1 MKQRNLV
8 FDNLRGICM
17 LGVIAIHVG
26 SMAVSDAVAS
36 PFLVLITNIL
46 SRYSVPAFFF
56 ISGYGLFYSKPL
68 EEPLRYGSFVKKRM
82 KSIGRPY
89 LLASL
94 LYLCYYAFLNRDM
107 SVLDPSNIL
116 FSLFFGTAQY
126 HIYFL
131 VILIWFYLLFPL
143 WRALMRGMEKIG
155 LKLALPL
162 LFAAQV
168 LLFEGNFR
176 FWTYPEWIASSPA
189 LLNLCNYRL
198 NYFPFFYLFIFML
211 GGVIARHYDSFQQ
224 LITRQ
229 KALLTAFFAASA
241 GLNTWLFYRWTFK
254 WQMPYE
260 STVNYL
266 QQLSLPGLVYTI
278 ASVLFFSMVIQ
289 SGRYPLK
296 KALKGM
302 SDRSFIIYLI
312 HPVFIDQLEYGL
324 NRTVGMQHVPM
335 EAFYLAVLLLSWG
348 CAELWHRFRAAK
360 A

>member
-68 EEPLRYGSFVKKRM
+68 EQPLRYGSFVKKRM

-155 LKLALPL
+155 LKLALPV
-162 LFAAQV
+162 LFAAQA

-176 FWTYPEWIASSPA
+176 FWAYPDWIASSPA

-198 NYFPFFYLFIFML
+198 NYFPFFYLFIFIL
-211 GGVIARHYDSFQQ
+211 GGVIARHYDKFQQ
-224 LITRQ
+224 LITQR
-229 KALLTAFFAASA
+229 KVLLTAFFTASA
-241 GLNTWLFYRWTFK
+241 GFNTWLFYRWTFK
-254 WQMPYE
+254 WQMSYE

-312 HPVFIDQLEYGL
+312 HPVFIDQLEYVL
-324 NRTVGMQHVPM
+324 NRTVGMQRVPM

-348 CAELWHRFRAAK
+348 CAEIWHRWRQR
-360 A
+360 

>member
-26 SMAVSDAVAS
+26 SMAVTDAEAS

-68 EEPLRYGSFVKKRM
+68 EERLDYGAFLKKRL

-94 LYLCYYAFLNRDM
+94 FYLCYYAFLNRDM

-116 FSLFFGTAQY
+116 FSLFFGAAQY

-143 WRALMRGMEKIG
+143 WRSLMRAMEKIG
-155 LKLALPL
+155 LKVALPL
-162 LFAAQV
+162 LFIAQL
-168 LLFEGNFR
+168 LLFEGNFH
-176 FWTYPEWIASSPA
+176 FWTYPQWIASSPA

-211 GGVIARHYDSFQQ
+211 GGVIARHYEGFKA

-241 GLNTWLFYRWTFK
+241 GCNTWLFYRWTFK

-260 STVNYL
+260 NTVNYL

-278 ASVLFFSMVIQ
+278 ASILFFSMVLQ

-296 KALKGM
+296 RALKSM
-302 SDRSFIIYLI
+302 SDRSFVIYLI
-312 HPVFIDQLEYGL
+312 HPVFIDQLENLL
-324 NRTVGMQHVPM
+324 NRAVGIRQVPM
-335 EAFYLAVLLLSWG
+335 EAFYMAVLLLSWG
-348 CAELWHRFRAAK
+348 GAEIWYRFRAAK

>member
-1 MKQRNLV
+1 
-8 FDNLRGICM
+8 M
-17 LGVIAIHVG
+17 LGVISINVG
-26 SMAVSDAVAS
+26 SMAVTDAEAS

-68 EEPLRYGSFVKKRM
+68 EERLDYGAFLKKRL

-94 LYLCYYAFLNRDM
+94 FYLCYYAFLNRDM

-116 FSLFFGTAQY
+116 FSLFFGAAQY

-143 WRALMRGMEKIG
+143 WRSLMRAMKRIG
-155 LKLALPL
+155 LKVALPL
-162 LFAAQV
+162 LFIAQL
-168 LLFEGNFR
+168 LLFEGNFH
-176 FWTYPEWIASSPA
+176 FWTYPQWIASSPA

-211 GGVIARHYDSFQQ
+211 GGVIARHYEGFKA
-224 LITRQ
+224 LITRH

-241 GLNTWLFYRWTFK
+241 GCNTWLFYRWTFK

-260 STVNYL
+260 NTVNYL

-278 ASVLFFSMVIQ
+278 ASVLFFSMVLQ

-296 KALKGM
+296 RALKSM
-302 SDRSFIIYLI
+302 SDRSFVIYLI
-312 HPVFIDQLEYGL
+312 HPVFIDQLENLL
-324 NRTVGMQHVPM
+324 NRAVGIRQVPM
-335 EAFYLAVLLLSWG
+335 EAFYMAVLLLSWG
-348 CAELWHRFRAAK
+348 GAEIWHRFRASK
-360 A
+360 S

>member
-1 MKQRNLV
+1 
-8 FDNLRGICM
+8 M

-26 SMAVSDAVAS
+26 SMAVTDAEAS

-68 EEPLRYGSFVKKRM
+68 EERLDYGAFLKKRL

-94 LYLCYYAFLNRDM
+94 FYLCYYAFLNRDM

-116 FSLFFGTAQY
+116 FSLFFGAAQY

-143 WRALMRGMEKIG
+143 WRSLMRAMERIG
-155 LKLALPL
+155 LKVALPL
-162 LFAAQV
+162 LFIAQL
-168 LLFEGNFR
+168 LLFEGNFH
-176 FWTYPEWIASSPA
+176 FWTYPQWIASNPA

-211 GGVIARHYDSFQQ
+211 GGVIARHYEGFKA
-224 LITRQ
+224 LITRH

-241 GLNTWLFYRWTFK
+241 GCNTWLFYRWTFK

-260 STVNYL
+260 NTVNYL

-278 ASVLFFSMVIQ
+278 ASVLFFSMVLQ
-289 SGRYPLK
+289 NGRYPLK
-296 KALKGM
+296 RALKSM
-302 SDRSFIIYLI
+302 SDRSFVIYLI
-312 HPVFIDQLEYGL
+312 HPVFIDQLENLL
-324 NRTVGMQHVPM
+324 NRAVGIRQVPM
-335 EAFYLAVLLLSWG
+335 EAFYMAVLLLSWG
-348 CAELWHRFRAAK
+348 GAEIWYRFRASK
-360 A
+360 S

>member
-1 MKQRNLV
+1 
-8 FDNLRGICM
+8 M

-26 SMAVSDAVAS
+26 SMAVTDAEAS

-68 EEPLRYGSFVKKRM
+68 EERLDYGAFLKKRL

-94 LYLCYYAFLNRDM
+94 FYLCYYAFLNRDM

-116 FSLFFGTAQY
+116 FSLFFGAAQY

-143 WRALMRGMEKIG
+143 WRSLMRAMERIG
-155 LKLALPL
+155 LKVALPL
-162 LFAAQV
+162 LFIAQL
-168 LLFEGNFR
+168 LLFEGNFH
-176 FWTYPEWIASSPA
+176 FWTYPQWIASSPA

-211 GGVIARHYDSFQQ
+211 GGVIARHYEGFKA
-224 LITRQ
+224 LITRH

-241 GLNTWLFYRWTFK
+241 GCNTWLFYRWTFK

-260 STVNYL
+260 NTVNYL

-278 ASVLFFSMVIQ
+278 ASVLFFSMVLQ

-296 KALKGM
+296 RALKSM
-302 SDRSFIIYLI
+302 SDRSFVIYLI
-312 HPVFIDQLEYGL
+312 HPVFIDQLENLL
-324 NRTVGMQHVPM
+324 NRAVGIRQVPM
-335 EAFYLAVLLLSWG
+335 EAFYMAVLLLSWG
-348 CAELWHRFRAAK
+348 GAEIWYRFRAAK

>member
-1 MKQRNLV
+1 
-8 FDNLRGICM
+8 M

-26 SMAVSDAVAS
+26 SMAVTDAEAS

-68 EEPLRYGSFVKKRM
+68 EERLDYGAFLKKRL

-94 LYLCYYAFLNRDM
+94 FYLCYYAFLNRDM

-116 FSLFFGTAQY
+116 FSLFFGAAQY

-143 WRALMRGMEKIG
+143 WRSLMRAMEKIG
-155 LKLALPL
+155 LKVALPL
-162 LFAAQV
+162 LFIAQL
-168 LLFEGNFR
+168 LLFEGNFH
-176 FWTYPEWIASSPA
+176 FWTYPQWIASSPA

-211 GGVIARHYDSFQQ
+211 GGVIARHYEGFKA

-241 GLNTWLFYRWTFK
+241 GCNTWLFYRWTFK

-260 STVNYL
+260 NTVNYL

-278 ASVLFFSMVIQ
+278 ASILFFSMVLQ

-296 KALKGM
+296 RALKSM
-302 SDRSFIIYLI
+302 SDRSFVIYLI
-312 HPVFIDQLEYGL
+312 HPVFIDQLENLL
-324 NRTVGMQHVPM
+324 NRAVGIRQVPM
-335 EAFYLAVLLLSWG
+335 EAFYMAVLLLSWG
-348 CAELWHRFRAAK
+348 GAEIWYRFRAAK

>member
-1 MKQRNLV
+1 
-8 FDNLRGICM
+8 M

-26 SMAVSDAVAS
+26 SMAVTDAEAS

-68 EEPLRYGSFVKKRM
+68 EERLDYGAFLKKRL

-94 LYLCYYAFLNRDM
+94 FYLCYYAFLNRDM

-116 FSLFFGTAQY
+116 FSLFFGAAQY

-143 WRALMRGMEKIG
+143 WRSLMRAMERIG
-155 LKLALPL
+155 LKVALPL
-162 LFAAQV
+162 LFIAQL
-168 LLFEGNFR
+168 LLFEGNFH
-176 FWTYPEWIASSPA
+176 FWTYPQWIASSPA

-211 GGVIARHYDSFQQ
+211 GGVIARHYEGFKA
-224 LITRQ
+224 LITRH

-241 GLNTWLFYRWTFK
+241 GCNTWLFYRWTFK

-260 STVNYL
+260 NTVNYL

-278 ASVLFFSMVIQ
+278 ASVLFFSMVLQ

-296 KALKGM
+296 RALKSM
-302 SDRSFIIYLI
+302 SDRSFVIYLI
-312 HPVFIDQLEYGL
+312 HPVFIDQLENLL
-324 NRTVGMQHVPM
+324 NRAVGIRQVPM
-335 EAFYLAVLLLSWG
+335 EAFYMAVLLLSWG
-348 CAELWHRFRAAK
+348 GAEIWYRFRASK
-360 A
+360 S

>member
-26 SMAVSDAVAS
+26 SMAVTDAEAS

-68 EEPLRYGSFVKKRM
+68 EERLDYGAFLKKRL

-94 LYLCYYAFLNRDM
+94 FYLCYYAFLNRDM

-143 WRALMRGMEKIG
+143 WRSLMRAMEKIG
-155 LKLALPL
+155 LKVALPM
-162 LFAAQV
+162 LFIAQL
-168 LLFEGNFR
+168 LLFEGNFH
-176 FWTYPEWIASSPA
+176 FWTYPQWIASSPI

-198 NYFPFFYLFIFML
+198 NYFPFFYLL
-211 GGVIARHYDSFQQ
+211 GGVIARHYKGFKA
-224 LITRQ
+224 LITRH

-241 GLNTWLFYRWTFK
+241 GCNTWLFYRWTFK

-260 STVNYL
+260 NTVNYL

-278 ASVLFFSMVIQ
+278 ASVLFFSMVLQ

-296 KALKGM
+296 RALKSM
-302 SDRSFIIYLI
+302 SDRSFVIYLI
-312 HPVFIDQLEYGL
+312 HPVFIDQLENVL
-324 NRTVGMQHVPM
+324 NRTIGIRQVPM
-335 EAFYLAVLLLSWG
+335 EAFYMAVLLLSWG
-348 CAELWHRFRAAK
+348 GAEIWHRFRAAK
-360 A
+360 T

>member
-1 MKQRNLV
+1 
-8 FDNLRGICM
+8 M

-26 SMAVSDAVAS
+26 SMAVTDAEAS

-68 EEPLRYGSFVKKRM
+68 EERLDYGAFLKKRL

-94 LYLCYYAFLNRDM
+94 FYLCYYAFLNRDM

-143 WRALMRGMEKIG
+143 WRSLMRAMEKIG
-155 LKLALPL
+155 LKVALPL
-162 LFAAQV
+162 LFIAQL
-168 LLFEGNFR
+168 LLFEGNFH
-176 FWTYPEWIASSPA
+176 FWTYPQWIASSPA

-211 GGVIARHYDSFQQ
+211 GGVIARHYEGFKE

-241 GLNTWLFYRWTFK
+241 GCNTWLFYRWTFK

-260 STVNYL
+260 NTVNYL

-278 ASVLFFSMVIQ
+278 ASILFFSMVLQ

-296 KALKGM
+296 RALKSM
-302 SDRSFIIYLI
+302 SDRSFVIYLI
-312 HPVFIDQLEYGL
+312 HPVFIDQLENLL
-324 NRTVGMQHVPM
+324 NRAVGIRQVPM
-335 EAFYLAVLLLSWG
+335 EAFYMAVLLLSWG
-348 CAELWHRFRAAK
+348 GAEIWHRFRASK
-360 A
+360 S

>member
-1 MKQRNLV
+1 
-8 FDNLRGICM
+8 M

-46 SRYSVPAFFF
+46 SRYSVPVFFF

-68 EEPLRYGSFVKKRM
+68 EEPLQYGSFVKKRM

-94 LYLCYYAFLNRDM
+94 FYLCYYALLNRDA
-107 SVLDPSNIL
+107 SVLDPSNIM

-143 WRALMRGMEKIG
+143 WRVLMGGMEKIG

-162 LFAAQV
+162 LFVAQ
-168 LLFEGNFR
+168 LRLFEGNVR
-176 FWTYPEWIASSPA
+176 VGTYPNWIAASPS
-189 LLNLCNYRL
+189 LLNLCHYRL
-198 NYFPFFYLFIFML
+198 DYFPFFYLFIFML
-211 GGVIARHYDSFQQ
+211 GGVIARHYDKFRQ
-224 LITRQ
+224 LITQR
-229 KALLTAFFAASA
+229 KVLLTAFFAASA
-241 GLNTWLFYRWTFK
+241 GFNTWLFYRWTFK

-260 STVNYL
+260 NTVNYL

-289 SGRYPLK
+289 SGHYPLK
-296 KALKGM
+296 KALKSM
-302 SDRSFIIYLI
+302 SDRSFVIYLI
-312 HPVFIDQLEYGL
+312 HPVFIDQLEYVL
-324 NRTVGMQHVPM
+324 NRTIGIQHVPM
-335 EAFYLAVLLLSWG
+335 EAFYLSVLLLSWG
-348 CAELWHRFRAAK
+348 VAEMWHRWRQR
-360 A
+360 

>member
-1 MKQRNLV
+1 
-8 FDNLRGICM
+8 M

-26 SMAVSDAVAS
+26 SMAVTDAEAS

-68 EEPLRYGSFVKKRM
+68 EERLDYGAFLKKRL

-94 LYLCYYAFLNRDM
+94 FYLCYYAFLNRDM

-116 FSLFFGTAQY
+116 FSLFFGAAQY

-143 WRALMRGMEKIG
+143 WRSLMRAMEKIG
-155 LKLALPL
+155 LKVALPL
-162 LFAAQV
+162 LFIAQL
-168 LLFEGNFR
+168 LLFEGNFH
-176 FWTYPEWIASSPA
+176 FWTYPQWIASSPA

-211 GGVIARHYDSFQQ
+211 GGVIARHYEGFKA

-241 GLNTWLFYRWTFK
+241 GCNTWLFYRWTFK

-260 STVNYL
+260 NTVNYL

-278 ASVLFFSMVIQ
+278 ASVLFFSMVLQ

-296 KALKGM
+296 RALKSM
-302 SDRSFIIYLI
+302 SDRSFVIYLI
-312 HPVFIDQLEYGL
+312 HPVFIDQLENLL
-324 NRTVGMQHVPM
+324 NRAVGIRQVPM
-335 EAFYLAVLLLSWG
+335 EAFYMAVLLLSWG
-348 CAELWHRFRAAK
+348 GAEIWHRFRAAK

>member
-1 MKQRNLV
+1 MKKRNLV

-68 EEPLRYGSFVKKRM
+68 EKTLQYGSFVKKRM

-94 LYLCYYAFLNRDM
+94 FYLCYYALLNRDA

-143 WRALMRGMEKIG
+143 WRALMGGMEKIG

-162 LFAAQV
+162 LFVAQV

-176 FWTYPEWIASSPA
+176 FWVYPEWIASSPA

-211 GGVIARHYDSFQQ
+211 GGVIARHYDKFQQ
-224 LITRQ
+224 LITQR
-229 KALLTAFFAASA
+229 KALLTVFFAASA
-241 GLNTWLFYRWTFK
+241 GFNTWLFYRWTFK

-278 ASVLFFSMVIQ
+278 ASILFFSMVIQ

-312 HPVFIDQLEYGL
+312 HPVFIDQLEYFL
-324 NRTVGMQHVPM
+324 NRAVGIKNVPM
-335 EAFYLAVLLLSWG
+335 EFFYLAVLLLSWG
-348 CAELWHRFRAAK
+348 CAELWHRFRASK

>member
-1 MKQRNLV
+1 
-8 FDNLRGICM
+8 M

-26 SMAVSDAVAS
+26 SMAVTDAEAS

-68 EEPLRYGSFVKKRM
+68 EERLDYGAFLKKRL

-94 LYLCYYAFLNRDM
+94 FYLCYYAFLNRDM

-116 FSLFFGTAQY
+116 FSLFFGAAQY

-143 WRALMRGMEKIG
+143 WRSLMRAMEKIG
-155 LKLALPL
+155 LKVALPL
-162 LFAAQV
+162 LFIAQL
-168 LLFEGNFR
+168 LLFEGNFH
-176 FWTYPEWIASSPA
+176 FWTYPQWIASSPA

-211 GGVIARHYDSFQQ
+211 GGVIARHYEGFKA
-224 LITRQ
+224 LITRH

-241 GLNTWLFYRWTFK
+241 GCNTWLFYRWTFK

-260 STVNYL
+260 NTVNYL

-278 ASVLFFSMVIQ
+278 ASVLFFSMVLQ

-296 KALKGM
+296 RALKSM
-302 SDRSFIIYLI
+302 SDRSFVIYLI
-312 HPVFIDQLEYGL
+312 HPVFIDQLENLL
-324 NRTVGMQHVPM
+324 NRAVGIRQVPM
-335 EAFYLAVLLLSWG
+335 EAFYMAVLLLSWG
-348 CAELWHRFRAAK
+348 GAEIWYRFRAAK